1 MFAFNNLEYFD
12 VQICSI
18 QLSSFQ
24 LYLYSDFYMIK
35 DELNSHIRG
44 LVIIK
49 NKYSNITMINL
60 IKTH

>member
-1 MFAFNNLEYFD
+1 MFHHLEYLD

-24 LYLYSDFYMIK
+24 LYLYGDFYMIK

-44 LVIIK
+44 LVILRI
-49 NKYSNITMINL
+49 NIL
-60 IKTH
+60 ILLC